1 MELTEIRDKRVS
13 SNLPVVE
20 ICIPK
25 SLQDQG
31 LTRLAAEHGTLNVIC
46 RGLDLRSTFYRN
58 NIDKTIRGFNV
69 QTYLHLH
76 RKDNLDY
83 ATPKLEG
90 DIRKL
95 ISRSWLVLIG
105 VLKENEVSN

>member
-1 MELTEIRDKRVS
+1 MEITEIKDKKVS
-13 SNLPVVE
+13 SNLPIVE

-31 LTRLAAEHGTLNVIC
+31 LT
-46 RGLDLRSTFYRN
+46 
-58 NIDKTIRGFNV
+58 IRGFIV

-83 ATPKLEG
+83 ATPKLKE

-95 ISRSWLVLIG
+95 ISRKWLVLIG
-105 VLKENEVSN
+105 VSKEYEASN